1 MYPDLYLYV
10 ERARGRE
17 LRAEAERH
25 RQCRRRRRAEGR
37 AEGRGSL
44 VRGLETRLG
53 WALVEAGLRLVHRRA
68 VDY

>member
-17 LRAEAERH
+17 LRAEAERQ
-25 RQCRRRRRAEGR
+25 RQCRTD
-37 AEGRGSL
+37 RGDSL
-44 VRGLETRLG
+44 VRGLEKRLG
-53 WALVEAGLRLVHRRA
+53 WVLVEAGLRLVHRRA

>member
-17 LRAEAERH
+17 LRAEAERQ
-25 RQCRRRRRAEGR
+25 RQCRPDRDD
-37 AEGRGSL
+37 SL
-44 VRGLETRLG
+44 VRGLEKRLG
-53 WALVEAGLRLVHRRA
+53 WVLVEAGLRLVHRRA

>member
-25 RQCRRRRRAEGR
+25 RQGRRHAEGR

-53 WALVEAGLRLVHRRA
+53 WVLVEAGLRLVHRRA